1 MNASARILSGL
12 TWQKSGAQGSGI
24 AIRDGARARF
34 CIKRIKARI
43 VPESG

>member
-12 TWQKSGAQGSGI
+12 TWLKSGAQGSGM
-24 AIRDGARARF
+24 AIRDSAWAMF